1 MGNMHYSGSGNK
13 NSRNDIDIYSG
24 KDVGSDSRDIYSSG
38 RTVKKKRDIKRI
50 VLNSVFSV
58 VLALS
63 VLAIVAMTGFGQL
76 AYGFD
81 SNFKSGDD
89 DDYNDLSF
97 STHEDVT
104 YFLVVGLDYSEALTD
119 VIMVV
124 CFDHGKNEVNCLQIP
139 RDTFAGSDVVKIN
152 AVYGHTGRGIK
163 GINALRRRITSMFGL
178 PIDHFVAINLEAFR
192 EIVDAVGG
200 VTITLDKAM
209 KVEAST
215 NPDNKWGTE
224 RFTIGPGTVKLNG
237 KQAEGFVRNRSYQA
251 MGDPGRVNSQ
261 RKFYAAFMKE
271 VLGMSTGE
279 ALTIAKNC
287 YNDVNTD
294 MTINQILGYIKAA
307 QKLDL
312 EKINMMAVPGQG
324 GCYYGSQDCYSVLI
338 KQYVELA
345 NKYLLPYDDPITAD
359 QLKITDISTKNEGN
373 WLSHVGSLSE
383 YEAQ

>member
-1 MGNMHYSGSGNK
+1 
-13 NSRNDIDIYSG
+13 
-24 KDVGSDSRDIYSSG
+24 
-38 RTVKKKRDIKRI
+38 
-50 VLNSVFSV
+50 
-58 VLALS
+58 
-63 VLAIVAMTGFGQL
+63 
-76 AYGFD
+76 
-81 SNFKSGDD
+81 
-89 DDYNDLSF
+89 
-97 STHEDVT
+97 
-104 YFLVVGLDYSEALTD
+104 
-119 VIMVV
+119 
-124 CFDHGKNEVNCLQIP
+124 
-139 RDTFAGSDVVKIN
+139 
-152 AVYGHTGRGIK
+152 
-163 GINALRRRITSMFGL
+163 
-178 PIDHFVAINLEAFR
+178 
-192 EIVDAVGG
+192 
-200 VTITLDKAM
+200 M

-307 QKLDL
+307 QNLDL

-338 KQYVELA
+338 GQYVELA
-345 NKYLLPYDDPITAD
+345 NKYMLPYSDPIERSD
-359 QLKITDISTKNEGN
+359 LKLVDISSGNGGN
-373 WLSHVGSLSE
+373 WMPGIGSLGE
-383 YEAQ
+383 YSAEGS